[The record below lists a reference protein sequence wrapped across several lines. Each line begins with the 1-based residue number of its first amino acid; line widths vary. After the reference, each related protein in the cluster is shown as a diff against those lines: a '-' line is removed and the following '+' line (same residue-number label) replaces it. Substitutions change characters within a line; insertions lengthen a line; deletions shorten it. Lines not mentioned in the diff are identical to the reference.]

1 MSTYIKNY
9 SMKQNKNIEDHNLKK
24 NDHIIYKDANFS
36 INSRYQIQSIL
47 GKGSY
52 GTVCSA
58 IDTRSSNGEET
69 LQLAIKKVSSIFKRE
84 VLMKRAVR
92 ELKLMRH
99 FKGHRNVIIYLFYD
113 TDRSDINIEIDCELN

>member
-1 MSTYIKNY
+1 MGSIIEKDNLSTYIKNY
-9 SMKQNKNIEDHNLKK
+9 PMKQNKHIEDHNLKK

-36 INSRYQIQSIL
+36 INSRYQIQRIL

-58 IDTRSSNGEET
+58 IDTKSSKGDEK

-99 FKGHRNVIIYLFYD
+99 FKGHRNVTIHHFLI
-113 TDRSDINIEIDCELN
+113 

>member
-1 MSTYIKNY
+1 MSTFIKNY
-9 SMKQNKNIEDHNLKK
+9 PVKQSKSIEDYNLKK
-24 NDHIIYKDANFS
+24 NEHIIYKDANFS

-58 IDTRSSNGEET
+58 IDTKSSNGDEN

-99 FKGHRNVIIYLFYD
+99 FKGHRNVTIYYF
-113 TDRSDINIEIDCELN
+113 